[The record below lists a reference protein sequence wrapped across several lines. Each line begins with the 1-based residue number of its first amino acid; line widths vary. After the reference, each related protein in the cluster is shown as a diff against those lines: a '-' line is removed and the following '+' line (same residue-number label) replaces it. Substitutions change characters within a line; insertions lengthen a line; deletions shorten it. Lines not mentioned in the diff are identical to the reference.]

1 MCNRAGHDKVCGQL
15 HPTGDYSILQ
25 PGVQEQSISVEIIK
39 PNVVRTYYWV
49 QERCQVKSEI
59 GQFLA
64 LAILKYP
71 SLSFRLLYWCMQVSA
86 YIFPFLMIKP
96 TECVLTHGL
105 IFLKK
110 KLLFSYLPLIL
121 LIACLLSNDG
131 AQWCPSPAGLF
142 VTYLIFTDEYLGC
155 FQLS

>member
-86 YIFPFLMIKP
+86 YIFPFLMIRP

-105 IFLKK
+105 IFFKK
-110 KLLFSYLPLIL
+110 NFYFHIYPSFFSSHVCYPMTVHSGALHPQAYLWLIWSLLMSI
-121 LIACLLSNDG
+121 
-131 AQWCPSPAGLF
+131 
-142 VTYLIFTDEYLGC
+142 
-155 FQLS
+155 